1 MELIY
6 LSSGYDGVL
15 DMILLIF
22 PTLFQMYIL
31 IV

>member
-1 MELIY
+1 MESIY

-22 PTLFQMYIL
+22 STLFQMYVS